1 MSDKPPL
8 SDIRARRQARR
19 IRREIE
25 GQSAAAT
32 CRRTR
37 SAITI
42 PRMLQSD
49 SCDSFGLESEAMARP
64 LRVARRR
71 PIGAPPPQ
79 SLPETQPFPRWARFT
94 AAGGAGNA
102 MFFAGAGIAH
112 LDQLLRAGEGGV
124 EPVFSGAL
132 RQRLA
137 LKAAA
142 TCARLARLREDDAA
156 LRDAEHLSGVGA
168 ETSPAGRVH
177 RLWRLFATRPVRLD
191 AATLSL
197 AIEHLE
203 AQDVVD
209 VRELADAL
217 RDVMASVGDPLAAA
231 MHVSEAATSYL
242 ALLPR
247 IDAELFALWLADVAL
262 AQRIAWRSPIPLL
275 ATVIAHPALRL
286 GQQGQRPRA
295 GDRDWSNVFAAAY
308 AIAAREAVDLAAALS
323 RQTQKLFD
331 VAPTLRAKGAARVIE
346 MLLDD
351 DCICA
356 SCASSRAKL
365 SDRAAR
371 RLFDRLTELGAVREL
386 SGRTSFRLYGL

>member
-1 MSDKPPL
+1 
-8 SDIRARRQARR
+8 
-19 IRREIE
+19 
-25 GQSAAAT
+25 
-32 CRRTR
+32 
-37 SAITI
+37 
-42 PRMLQSD
+42 MLQSD
-49 SCDSFGLESEAMARP
+49 SCDSFGHESEAMARP

-156 LRDAEHLSGVGA
+156 LRDAEHLSGVGV

-177 RLWRLFATRPVRLD
+177 RLWRHFAQRPVRFD

-203 AQDVVD
+203 APSAVD
-209 VRELADAL
+209 AERLAEAF
-217 RDVMASVGDPLAAA
+217 RQTVASADNPLAAA
-231 MHVSEAATSYL
+231 ERASEAAMSYL
-242 ALLPR
+242 AAVPA
-247 IDAELFALWLADVAL
+247 IDAEFFALWLADVAL
-262 AQRIAWRSPIPLL
+262 AQKLGWQAPVPLL
-275 ATVIAHPALRL
+275 ATVIAHPVLRREPN
-286 GQQGQRPRA
+286 GRRPRP
-295 GDRDWSNVFAAAY
+295 GDCDWSNALAGAY
-308 AIAAREAVDLAAALS
+308 ALAAREAVDLAVPLS

-331 VAPTLRAKGAARVIE
+331 ATPKLRAKGAERVIE
-346 MLLDD
+346 MLLAD
-351 DCICA
+351 DCVTPA
-356 SCASSRAKL
+356 RVAKRAKL

-371 RLFDRLTELGAVREL
+371 RLFDRLIELGAVREL
-386 SGRTSFRLYGL
+386 SGRANFRLYGL